1 MQQPTS
7 QAAFDADIEYAKIER
22 ALLDT
27 ARGRWFL
34 AEHGR
39 RARRLD
45 SALLEDA
52 IGRLQGSLRQPPAL
66 LGRLKA
72 EVERLS
78 GDLAATRA
86 TLLARPQR
94 SAADDTGAGA
104 APVAQILRAAET
116 LHENAWQLHGND
128 VDAERCESIA
138 RDASRIY
145 AMSQAQAHE
154 SQRTVAFADSLVRLE
169 TGLSALLTTI
179 QHEMEVDTAP
189 VAAILAAR

>member
-1 MQQPTS
+1 MHLKGLDLNLLV
-7 QAAFDADIEYAKIER
+7 ALD
-22 ALLDT
+22 ALLRERSVT
-27 ARGRWFL
+27 RAGERLGLSQSTMSGAAARLREYFN
-34 AEHGR
+34 
-39 RARRLD
+39 D
-45 SALLEDA
+45 ALLVPVVRTVMVTPRA
-52 IGRLQGSLRQPPAL
+52 ASLL
-66 LGRLKA
+66 
-72 EVERLS
+72 E
-78 GDLAATRA
+78 
-86 TLLARPQR
+86 
-94 SAADDTGAGA
+94 
-104 APVAQILRAAET
+104 PVAQILRAAET

-189 VAAILAAR
+189 VAAILAAG

>member
-94 SAADDTGAGA
+94 TDDAGA

-189 VAAILAAR
+189 VAAILAAG